1 MIEDNVTML
10 TPAEEDPI
18 VDRWLASLPE
28 LSPSAGFEDAVM
40 ARVWTPAPR
49 WVQAVQRV
57 AGPLFHRKHAWK
69 WAGGLAASSAV
80 SLAAI
85 ITLAVNYWVQLE
97 AAWASFVDGVAIDVW
112 RAGVAWLGQALAT
125 TGALGE
131 LWGVDGTVIT
141 YGSIAAI
148 VVTAFSAW
156 GLRTVFMSFNSE
168 RIALHASR

>member
-28 LSPSAGFEDAVM
+28 LSPSADFEDAVM
-40 ARVWTPAPR
+40 ARVWAPAPH
-49 WVQAVQRV
+49 WVQSVQRV
-57 AGPLFHRKHAWK
+57 AGTLFHRKHAWK

-80 SLAAI
+80 SLAI
-85 ITLAVNYWVQLE
+85 IVTVTVNYWVQLE

-141 YGSIAAI
+141 YGSIAGI

-156 GLRTVFMSFNSE
+156 GLRKVFMSFNSE